1 MQSLAL
7 SPLHRLH
14 RLLLFLEIGSWD
26 IQKLFCPFYGTN
38 WRKGV
43 CALPLVFKKVYEYS
57 TFCQKMGF
65 MVRTGLPG
73 HPSWLA
79 SGLAWIAWKI
89 YSFKKRF
96 PGIKWDLI
104 TSFVWT
110 WNLLVYLDVK
120 NFCIELFLKSFVKSL
135 AKSTWCESLPS
146 SVALR
151 PSFKIPAP
159 SPCPKCLPRVP
170 APSSCP
176 QVSAPTTHLK
186 FLMR

>member
-110 WNLLVYLDVK
+110 WNLLFYLEVK
-120 NFCIELFLKSFVKSL
+120 NFCRGFSQVLHQILAASLFQALLRYVPHSKSL
-135 AKSTWCESLPS
+135 P
-146 SVALR
+146 
-151 PSFKIPAP
+151 P
-159 SPCPKCLPRVP
+159 SPCPEFLPRVP
-170 APSSCP
+170 
-176 QVSAPTTHLK
+176 VPTTHLK
-186 FLMR
+186 FFML